1 MLTWLCDLGL
11 TVVPLCVFCAP
22 PGEQGGPFLPNTVFS
37 RRAMSE
43 GTSIERGGQHLERL
57 RSHGA
62 GRSWMQGRDPSQ
74 PPTVLLPETMS
85 ATQLLLT
92 GPVMGIQELQR
103 EQCPQNTAA
112 EGTGLRGWQASK

>member
-1 MLTWLCDLGL
+1 
-11 TVVPLCVFCAP
+11 
-22 PGEQGGPFLPNTVFS
+22 
-37 RRAMSE
+37 
-43 GTSIERGGQHLERL
+43 
-57 RSHGA
+57 
-62 GRSWMQGRDPSQ
+62 MQGRDPSQ

-112 EGTGLRGWQASK
+112 EETGLRGWQASK